1 MRSLGIGIVA
11 LVFSAVAAAAGAAP
25 LDPSDD
31 SDYSPNAREDFP
43 MQVFWGDTHVHSAFS
58 MDASLAGNTRLT
70 PADAYRFAR
79 GEGVRTASG
88 KLARLDRPLDF
99 LVVSDHAEYMGLLPK
114 LRAGDPQVLADAT
127 GKRLFDAIGEGV
139 GSAQA
144 VFGELIVSLM
154 KNEPIFRNESVQR
167 GIWDEITAVAEEHD
181 APGVFSAL
189 IGFEWTS
196 MPRGDNLHRVVV
208 YADGAEKARQLIP
221 VSAFDGDRPEDLWAF
236 LEKYESETG
245 GRILAI
251 PHNANVSNGRMF
263 AVEDSGGAPFDR
275 SYALRRARWEPLVEV
290 TQIKGDGETHPLLS
304 PDDEFADFETWDE
317 GNLAIGATLPKRE
330 GMLRYEYARS
340 ALQLGLT
347 ERARI
352 GVNPFQFG
360 MIGSTDAHTS
370 FATAAEDNFW
380 GKVPLTEPG
389 TDRTRGVFF
398 ESAESDDFDVFT
410 WQQVASGYAAVWAHE
425 NTRASLFDAMRRKEV
440 YATTGPRMTVRF
452 FGGWDYEPADVLRP
466 HVARTGYRKGVPMGG
481 DLPARTG
488 ESSSSPSFLVLALK
502 DPSGAK
508 LDRIQI
514 VKGWRAADGE
524 LHEKVY
530 DVAASD
536 GREIGLDARTKPLR
550 STVDVAA
557 ATYTNDV
564 GAGQLA
570 TVWRDPDFD
579 PAESAF
585 YYARVLEIWTPR
597 WTAYDAARL
606 GARIAAGTPM
616 QLQDRAYTSPIW
628 YQP

>member
-1 MRSLGIGIVA
+1 MRSLGIGVAA
-11 LVFSAVAAAAGAAP
+11 LVFSAVSAVSGEAP
-25 LDPSDD
+25 LDPSDA
-31 SDYSPNAREDFP
+31 SDYSPYAREDFP

-127 GKRLFDAIGEGV
+127 GKRLFDAIGEDV

-144 VFGELIVSLM
+144 VFGELIASLM
-154 KNEPIFRNESVQR
+154 KNEPIFRNEAVQR

-290 TQIKGDGETHPLLS
+290 TQIKGDGETHPLL
-304 PDDEFADFETWDE
+304 
-317 GNLAIGATLPKRE
+317 
-330 GMLRYEYARS
+330 
-340 ALQLGLT
+340 
-347 ERARI
+347 
-352 GVNPFQFG
+352 
-360 MIGSTDAHTS
+360 
-370 FATAAEDNFW
+370 
-380 GKVPLTEPG
+380 
-389 TDRTRGVFF
+389 
-398 ESAESDDFDVFT
+398 
-410 WQQVASGYAAVWAHE
+410 
-425 NTRASLFDAMRRKEV
+425 
-440 YATTGPRMTVRF
+440 
-452 FGGWDYEPADVLRP
+452 
-466 HVARTGYRKGVPMGG
+466 
-481 DLPARTG
+481 
-488 ESSSSPSFLVLALK
+488 
-502 DPSGAK
+502 
-508 LDRIQI
+508 
-514 VKGWRAADGE
+514 
-524 LHEKVY
+524 
-530 DVAASD
+530 
-536 GREIGLDARTKPLR
+536 
-550 STVDVAA
+550 
-557 ATYTNDV
+557 
-564 GAGQLA
+564 
-570 TVWRDPDFD
+570 
-579 PAESAF
+579 
-585 YYARVLEIWTPR
+585 
-597 WTAYDAARL
+597 
-606 GARIAAGTPM
+606 
-616 QLQDRAYTSPIW
+616 
-628 YQP
+628 